1 MAKRHGLKIEVVDG
15 GRDSRLNDVTA
26 ALLFRATRELLMN
39 VVKHAG
45 ATSARITSRRDGEC
59 FEIEVEDHGV
69 GFDPNDLGH
78 RASGVGFGLFSVR
91 EQIQGLGGTVDVV
104 SAPSVGTRITLR
116 VPLEPAAA
124 GGGRRG
130 ARPGMKI
137 LLADDHQMM
146 RDGLRAILDKA
157 GVQVAGEAAN
167 GHEALALARR
177 LRPEV
182 VIMDI
187 SMPALNGIDATAR
200 LVAETSRHQGHRPVH
215 ER

>member
-1 MAKRHGLKIEVVDG
+1 
-15 GRDSRLNDVTA
+15 
-26 ALLFRATRELLMN
+26 
-39 VVKHAG
+39 
-45 ATSARITSRRDGEC
+45 
-59 FEIEVEDHGV
+59 
-69 GFDPNDLGH
+69 
-78 RASGVGFGLFSVR
+78 
-91 EQIQGLGGTVDVV
+91 
-104 SAPSVGTRITLR
+104 
-116 VPLEPAAA
+116 
-124 GGGRRG
+124 
-130 ARPGMKI
+130 MKI

-200 LVAETSRHQGHRPVH
+200 LVAELPASRLSVCP
-215 ER
+215 